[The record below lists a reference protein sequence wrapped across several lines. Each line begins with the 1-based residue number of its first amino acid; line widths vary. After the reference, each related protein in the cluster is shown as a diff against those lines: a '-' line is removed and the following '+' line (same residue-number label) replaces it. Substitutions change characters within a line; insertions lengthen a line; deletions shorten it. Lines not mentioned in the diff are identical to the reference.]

1 MNDIAGEKP
10 TEGEDEASAMPS
22 RSAPSWLASV
32 DGPCSLWTR
41 LLVAL
46 AGLPGLQC
54 EEWVLAGIR
63 KHFLPLP
70 SLSGT
75 YCSKYHHLF
84 LRNLSDLAFSA
95 S

>member
-54 EEWVLAGIR
+54 EVG
-63 KHFLPLP
+63 
-70 SLSGT
+70 S
-75 YCSKYHHLF
+75 C
-84 LRNLSDLAFSA
+84 RNQEAFSPPA
-95 S
+95 LSFRHILFKIPPFILKKSK